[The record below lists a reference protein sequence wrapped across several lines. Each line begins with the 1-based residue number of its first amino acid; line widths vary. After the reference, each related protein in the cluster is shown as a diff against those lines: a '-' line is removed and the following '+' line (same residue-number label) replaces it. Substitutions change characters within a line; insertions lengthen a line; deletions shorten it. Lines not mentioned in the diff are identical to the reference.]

1 MDLPMGPLFHN
12 AAMVAADTRMDKADP
27 ITKCNPAIYKK

>member
-12 AAMVAADTRMDKADP
+12 AAMVAADTRMDKADARS
-27 ITKCNPAIYKK
+27 NNEM